1 MLLPDIARGPTW
13 SAQHMHRCLVRQLL
27 RWRAEG
33 NRSALEAMKQSR
45 IYPGTKDDANEQWVR
60 GNRGAQGDWR

>member
-1 MLLPDIARGPTW
+1 
-13 SAQHMHRCLVRQLL
+13 MHRCLVRQLL

-45 IYPGTKDDANEQWVR
+45 IYPDIKDDANEQWAR
-60 GNRGAQGDWR
+60 GNRGTQGDWR